1 MKRKIK
7 LFLALFV
14 CAILFCASFTAC
26 SGDGIYSEGDGE
38 LHVLCTS
45 FAPFDFVREVGGE
58 RVKVSILQDSGADL
72 HNYTP
77 TAATIDTI
85 AKADVFVYIG
95 GTSDKSWIQD
105 AIRASG
111 NKDLITL
118 CLMDTISPIYAELE
132 NDWTGDDHD
141 HENDHTDNGDHTST
155 DHDGD
160 HTNDH
165 DIEHTNN
172 HDGEHSHD
180 HSGHDHGADE
190 HIWTSVKNA
199 KLMTSAIKDLLS
211 ATDPEGAKIY
221 EANAKNYITKLE
233 ELDRSLEEI
242 ANRIP
247 SLLFADRF
255 PFVYLLHDYHIPYKA
270 AFSGCSTEV
279 NAGFETQIKLIE
291 SVKENGLKF
300 IFIIEGGS
308 KDLADAVSHET
319 GCNILTLDSMQSVK
333 RSDIISGT
341 TYLSVMQ
348 KNIDTLKE
356 AYP

>member
-1 MKRKIK
+1 MKRKFQ
-7 LFLALFV
+7 LFLALFICV
-14 CAILFCASFTAC
+14 TLFCTVFTAC
-26 SGDGIYSEGDGE
+26 SGEEIYCEGDGE

-45 FAPFDFVREVGGE
+45 FAPFDFVREVGGD

-77 TAATIDTI
+77 TAATLDAI

-95 GTSDKSWIQD
+95 GTSDENWIHD

-111 NKDLITL
+111 NTDLITL
-118 CLMDTISPIYAELE
+118 CLMDAISPIYAELE
-132 NDWTGDDHD
+132 NDWNGKDHD
-141 HENDHTDNGDHTST
+141 HANDHTDNDGHAAS
-155 DHDGD
+155 DHDG
-160 HTNDH
+160 
-165 DIEHTNN
+165 EHS
-172 HDGEHSHD
+172 HSHD

-199 KLMTSAIKDLLS
+199 KLMTAAIKDLLS

-221 EANAKNYITKLE
+221 ETNAAAYLSKLN
-233 ELDRSLEEI
+233 ELDESLEEI
-242 ANRIP
+242 ANKIP

-270 AFSGCSTEV
+270 AFGGCSTEV

-291 SVKENGLKF
+291 SVKENKLSC

-308 KDLADAVSHET
+308 KDLADAISTET
-319 GCNILTLDSMQSVK
+319 GCKIFTLDSMQSVK
-333 RSDIISGT
+333 RTDIISGT
-341 TYLSVMQ
+341 TYLDVMQ
-348 KNIDTLKE
+348 KNIETLKE